1 MYLTYETS
9 FYTDNEGQ
17 IMKVNKEIKRPV
29 FVIGHKNPDTDS
41 ICAAITYAKLKNAIT
56 GDEYIAGRAG
66 HLNEETQFVLS
77 HFGVQVPV
85 YIKDVRTQVRDMEIR
100 MLEGIGAD
108 LSLKRA
114 WAEMRD
120 AEVVTLCVTENDE
133 VSGIITTNDIV
144 ETYMDVIDP
153 GILSLAKTSY
163 QNIVETLDG
172 ELIVGDIGDILD
184 KGKVV
189 IAAASPE
196 MMENLIEEG
205 DVVILGNRYETQLCA
220 IEMNAGCI
228 IVCEGADVAKTIRN
242 QAREHGTKI
251 ITTPHDTFVVARLIN
266 QSMPINYVM
275 KKDNVVCFHMDD
287 YIEDIQ
293 EVMASM
299 RHRYFPVLD
308 KNEHYVGMIS
318 RRNFLGAKKKQLILV
333 DHNEKNQAVNGADS
347 ADILEII
354 DHHRLRTIE
363 TSGPVFFR
371 NQPLGSTCTI
381 IYLMYKEY
389 GVEIDKVTAGLLLA
403 AILSDTLMFRSPTCT
418 AIDKKAGEELALIA
432 GVNYEEFAKEMFHA
446 GSNLSGKSASEILH
460 QDFKKFTVDD
470 MNIGIGQIN
479 SMSAEELL
487 EIKSKVEPE
496 LKKAAEDDGLDML
509 FFMLTNIIDE
519 SSEVLFTGAKSQYTI
534 NSAFGINASG
544 DKATLPGVVSRKKQL
559 LPAIVEAIQN

>member
-1 MYLTYETS
+1 
-9 FYTDNEGQ
+9 
-17 IMKVNKEIKRPV
+17 
-29 FVIGHKNPDTDS
+29 
-41 ICAAITYAKLKNAIT
+41 
-56 GDEYIAGRAG
+56 
-66 HLNEETQFVLS
+66 
-77 HFGVQVPV
+77 
-85 YIKDVRTQVRDMEIR
+85 
-100 MLEGIGAD
+100 
-108 LSLKRA
+108 
-114 WAEMRD
+114 
-120 AEVVTLCVTENDE
+120 
-133 VSGIITTNDIV
+133 
-144 ETYMDVIDP
+144 
-153 GILSLAKTSY
+153 
-163 QNIVETLDG
+163 
-172 ELIVGDIGDILD
+172 
-184 KGKVV
+184 
-189 IAAASPE
+189 
-196 MMENLIEEG
+196 
-205 DVVILGNRYETQLCA
+205 
-220 IEMNAGCI
+220 MNAGCI
-228 IVCEGADVAKTIRN
+228 IVCEGAEVAKTIQN

-266 QSMPINYVM
+266 QSMPISYVM

-389 GVEIDKVTAGLLLA
+389 GVKLDKTTAGLLLA

-418 AIDKKAGEELALIA
+418 EIDKKAGEELAAIA

-446 GSNLSGKSASEILH
+446 GSNLSSKTASEILH

-479 SMSAEELL
+479 SMSFEELL
-487 EIKSKVEPE
+487 EIKEKVAPE

-509 FFMLTNIIDE
+509 FFMLTNIVDE

-534 NSAFGINASG
+534 NSAFGINVTG

>member
-1 MYLTYETS
+1 MNNIEDT
-9 FYTDNEGQ
+9 
-17 IMKVNKEIKRPV
+17 RPV

-41 ICAAITYAKLKNAIT
+41 ICAAITYANLKNKAF
-56 GDEYIAGRAG
+56 GGNYIACRAG

-77 HFGVQVPV
+77 HFGVDVPA

-100 MLEGIGAD
+100 RLDGVTSD
-108 LSLKRA
+108 LSLKNA
-114 WAEMRD
+114 WAKMRD
-120 AEVVTLCVTENDE
+120 ADVVTLCATEGDKLT
-133 VSGIITTNDIV
+133 GIVTTNDIV

-153 GILSLAKTSY
+153 HILSQAKTSY
-163 QNIVETLDG
+163 KNIVETLDG
-172 ELIVGDIGDILD
+172 ELIVGNIEDSLES
-184 KGKVV
+184 GKVV

-196 MMENLIEEG
+196 MMENVIEKG
-205 DVVILGNRYETQLCA
+205 DIVILGNRYETQLCA
-220 IEMNAGCI
+220 IELEASCI
-228 IVCEGADVAKTIRN
+228 IVCEGAEVTRTIKS
-242 QAREHGTKI
+242 QATEHGTRI

-266 QSMPINYVM
+266 QSMPIDYIM
-275 KKDNVVCFHMDD
+275 KKDNLATFYMDD
-287 YIEDIQ
+287 FIEDIQ

-308 KNEHYVGMIS
+308 KNDNYIGMIS
-318 RRNFLGAKKKQLILV
+318 RRNFLGAHKKQMILV

-389 GVEIDKVTAGLLLA
+389 GVEIDPKTAGLLLA

-418 AIDKKAGEELALIA
+418 QVDRNAGEELSKIA
-432 GVNYEEFAKEMFHA
+432 QIDYEEFAKEMFHA

-470 MNIGIGQIN
+470 LTIGIGQIN
-479 SMSAEELL
+479 SMSSEELV
-487 EIKSKVEPE
+487 EIKSRIEPE
-496 LKKAAEDDGLDML
+496 LKNVTGDDGLDMI

-519 SSEVLFTGAKSQYTI
+519 SSEIIFSGNKALHTI
-534 NSAFGINASG
+534 NSAFGLSAEGNSVV
-544 DKATLPGVVSRKKQL
+544 LPGVVSRKKQL
-559 LPAIVEAIQN
+559 LPAIVEAMQQ

>member
-1 MYLTYETS
+1 MAE
-9 FYTDNEGQ
+9 Q
-17 IMKVNKEIKRPV
+17 KRPV
-29 FVIGHKNPDTDS
+29 IVIGHKNPDTDS
-41 ICAAITYAKLKNAIT
+41 ICAAITYANLKNKIT
-56 GDEYIAGRAG
+56 GDDYIACRAG

-77 HFGVQVPV
+77 HFDVAIPS

-100 MLEGIGAD
+100 MLDGTSSK
-108 LSLKRA
+108 LSLKNA
-114 WAEMRD
+114 WSKMRD
-120 AEVVTLCVTENDE
+120 AGVVTLCVTDNDE
-133 VSGIITTNDIV
+133 LTGIVTTNDIV

-153 GILSLAKTSY
+153 GILSQAHTSY
-163 QNIVETLDG
+163 SNIVETLDG
-172 ELIVGDIGDILD
+172 KLIVGEIEDVLE

-189 IAAASPE
+189 IAAASPD

-228 IVCEGADVAKTIRN
+228 IVCEGAEVAKTIQA

-266 QSMPINYVM
+266 QSMPIEHVM
-275 KKDNVVCFHMDD
+275 KKDGLVCFHMDD

-293 EVMASM
+293 DVMAQM

-308 KNEHYVGMIS
+308 KNEHYIGMIS

-333 DHNEKNQAVNGADS
+333 DHNEKNQAVNGADA

-354 DHHRLRTIE
+354 DHHRLGTIE
-363 TSGPVFFR
+363 TAGPVFFR

-389 GVEIDKVTAGLLLA
+389 GVEIDKTIAGLLLA

-418 AIDKKAGEELALIA
+418 NVDRKAGEELAGIA
-432 GVNYEEFAKEMFHA
+432 GVDYEEFAKEMFHA
-446 GSNLSGKSASEILH
+446 GSNLSGKTAKEILH

-470 MNIGIGQIN
+470 LTIGIGQIN
-479 SMSAEELL
+479 SMSAEELA
-487 EIKSKVEPE
+487 EIKSKIMPQLEEVSGE
-496 LKKAAEDDGLDML
+496 DGLDML
-509 FFMLTNIIDE
+509 FFMLTDIIDE
-519 SSEVLFTGAKSQYTI
+519 SSEVVFAGAKAQHTLE
-534 NSAFGINASG
+534 SAFGITVEG
-544 DKATLPGVVSRKKQL
+544 DSALLPGVVSRKKQL
-559 LPAIVEAIQN
+559 LPSIVETIQQ

>member
-1 MYLTYETS
+1 MNNIEET
-9 FYTDNEGQ
+9 
-17 IMKVNKEIKRPV
+17 RPV

-41 ICAAITYAKLKNAIT
+41 ICAAITYANLKNKAF
-56 GDEYIAGRAG
+56 GGNYIACRAG

-77 HFGVQVPV
+77 HFGVDVPA

-100 MLEGIGAD
+100 RLDGVTSN
-108 LSLKRA
+108 LSLKNA
-114 WAEMRD
+114 WAKMRD
-120 AEVVTLCVTENDE
+120 ADVVTLCATEGGKLT
-133 VSGIITTNDIV
+133 GIVTTNDIV

-153 GILSLAKTSY
+153 HILSQAKTSY
-163 QNIVETLDG
+163 KNIVETLDG
-172 ELIVGDIGDILD
+172 ELIVGNIEDSLES
-184 KGKVV
+184 GKVV

-196 MMENLIEEG
+196 MMENVIEKG
-205 DVVILGNRYETQLCA
+205 DIVILGNRYETQLCA
-220 IEMNAGCI
+220 IELEASCI
-228 IVCEGADVAKTIRN
+228 IVCEGAEVTRTIKS
-242 QAREHGTKI
+242 QAAEHGTKI

-266 QSMPINYVM
+266 QSMPIDYIM
-275 KKDNVVCFHMDD
+275 KKDNLATFYMDD
-287 YIEDIQ
+287 FIEDIQ

-308 KNEHYVGMIS
+308 KNDNYIGMIS
-318 RRNFLGAKKKQLILV
+318 RRNFLGAHKKQMILV

-389 GVEIDKVTAGLLLA
+389 GVEIDPKTAGLLLA

-418 AIDKKAGEELALIA
+418 QVDRNAGEELSKIA
-432 GVNYEEFAKEMFHA
+432 QIDYEEFAKEMFHA
-446 GSNLSGKSASEILH
+446 GSNLSGKSAGEILH

-470 MNIGIGQIN
+470 LTIGIGQIN
-479 SMSAEELL
+479 SMSSEELV
-487 EIKSKVEPE
+487 EIRNRIEPE
-496 LKKAAEDDGLDML
+496 LKNVTGDDGLDMI

-519 SSEVLFTGAKSQYTI
+519 SSEIIFSGNKALHTI
-534 NSAFGINASG
+534 NSAFGLSAEG
-544 DKATLPGVVSRKKQL
+544 DSVVLPGVVSRKKQL
-559 LPAIVEAIQN
+559 LPAIVEAMQQ

>member
-1 MYLTYETS
+1 MAE
-9 FYTDNEGQ
+9 Q
-17 IMKVNKEIKRPV
+17 KRPV
-29 FVIGHKNPDTDS
+29 IVIGHKNPDTDS
-41 ICAAITYAKLKNAIT
+41 ICAAITYANLKNKIT
-56 GDEYIAGRAG
+56 GDDYIACRAG

-77 HFGVQVPV
+77 HFDVAIPS

-100 MLEGIGAD
+100 MLDGTSSK
-108 LSLKRA
+108 LSLKNA
-114 WAEMRD
+114 WSKMRD
-120 AEVVTLCVTENDE
+120 AGVVTLCVTENDE
-133 VSGIITTNDIV
+133 LTGIVTTNDIV

-153 GILSLAKTSY
+153 GILSQAHTSY
-163 QNIVETLDG
+163 SNIVETLDG
-172 ELIVGDIGDILD
+172 KLIVGEIEDVLE

-189 IAAASPE
+189 IAAASPD

-228 IVCEGADVAKTIRN
+228 IVCEGAEVAKTIQA

-266 QSMPINYVM
+266 QSMPIEHVM
-275 KKDNVVCFHMDD
+275 KKDGLVCFHMDD

-293 EVMASM
+293 DVMAQM

-308 KNEHYVGMIS
+308 KNEHYIGMIS

-333 DHNEKNQAVNGADS
+333 DHNEKNQAVNGADA

-354 DHHRLRTIE
+354 DHHRLGAIE
-363 TSGPVFFR
+363 TAGPVFFR

-389 GVEIDKVTAGLLLA
+389 GVEIDKTIAGLLLA

-418 AIDKKAGEELALIA
+418 NVDRKAGEELAGIA
-432 GVNYEEFAKEMFHA
+432 GVDYEEFAKEMFHA
-446 GSNLSGKSASEILH
+446 GSNLSGKTAKEILH

-470 MNIGIGQIN
+470 LTIGIGQIN
-479 SMSAEELL
+479 SMSADELA
-487 EIKSKVEPE
+487 EIKSKIMPQLEEVSGE
-496 LKKAAEDDGLDML
+496 DGLDML
-509 FFMLTNIIDE
+509 FFMLTDIIDE
-519 SSEVLFTGAKSQYTI
+519 SSEVVFAGAKAQHTLG
-534 NSAFGINASG
+534 SAFGITVEG
-544 DKATLPGVVSRKKQL
+544 DSALLPGVVSRKKQL
-559 LPAIVEAIQN
+559 LPSIVETIQQ

>member
-1 MYLTYETS
+1 MNNIEDT
-9 FYTDNEGQ
+9 
-17 IMKVNKEIKRPV
+17 RPV

-41 ICAAITYAKLKNAIT
+41 ICAAITYANLKNKAF
-56 GDEYIAGRAG
+56 GGNYIACRAG

-77 HFGVQVPV
+77 HFGVDVPA

-100 MLEGIGAD
+100 RLDGVTSD
-108 LSLKRA
+108 LSLKNA
-114 WAEMRD
+114 WAKMRD
-120 AEVVTLCVTENDE
+120 ADVVTLCATEGDKLT
-133 VSGIITTNDIV
+133 GIVTTNDIV

-153 GILSLAKTSY
+153 HILSQAKTSY
-163 QNIVETLDG
+163 KNIVETLDG
-172 ELIVGDIGDILD
+172 ELIVGNIEDSLES
-184 KGKVV
+184 GKVV

-196 MMENLIEEG
+196 MMENVIEKG
-205 DVVILGNRYETQLCA
+205 DIVILGNRYETQLCA
-220 IEMNAGCI
+220 IELEASCI
-228 IVCEGADVAKTIRN
+228 IVCEGAEVTRTIKS
-242 QAREHGTKI
+242 QATEHGTRI

-266 QSMPINYVM
+266 QSMPIDYIM
-275 KKDNVVCFHMDD
+275 KKDNLATFYMDD
-287 YIEDIQ
+287 FIEDIQ

-308 KNEHYVGMIS
+308 KNDNYIGMIS
-318 RRNFLGAKKKQLILV
+318 RRNFLGAHKKQMILV

-389 GVEIDKVTAGLLLA
+389 GVEIDPKTAGLLLA

-418 AIDKKAGEELALIA
+418 QVDRNAGEELSKIA
-432 GVNYEEFAKEMFHA
+432 QIDYEEFAKEMFHA

-470 MNIGIGQIN
+470 LTIGIGQIN
-479 SMSAEELL
+479 SMSSEELV
-487 EIKSKVEPE
+487 EIKSRIEPE
-496 LKKAAEDDGLDML
+496 LKNVTGDDGLDMI

-519 SSEVLFTGAKSQYTI
+519 SSEIIFSGNKALHTI
-534 NSAFGINASG
+534 NSAFGLSAEG
-544 DKATLPGVVSRKKQL
+544 DSVVLPGVVSRKKQL
-559 LPAIVEAIQN
+559 LPAIVDAMQQ

>member
-1 MYLTYETS
+1 MNNIEDT
-9 FYTDNEGQ
+9 
-17 IMKVNKEIKRPV
+17 RPV

-41 ICAAITYAKLKNAIT
+41 ICAAITYANLKNKAF
-56 GDEYIAGRAG
+56 GGNYIACRAG

-77 HFGVQVPV
+77 HFGVDVPA

-100 MLEGIGAD
+100 RLDGVTSD
-108 LSLKRA
+108 LSLKNA
-114 WAEMRD
+114 WAKMRD
-120 AEVVTLCVTENDE
+120 ADVVTLCATEGGKLT
-133 VSGIITTNDIV
+133 GIVTTNDIV

-153 GILSLAKTSY
+153 HILSQAKTSY
-163 QNIVETLDG
+163 KNIVETLDG
-172 ELIVGDIGDILD
+172 ELIVGNIEDSLES
-184 KGKVV
+184 GKVV

-196 MMENLIEEG
+196 MMENVIEKG
-205 DVVILGNRYETQLCA
+205 DIVILGNRYETQLCA
-220 IEMNAGCI
+220 IELEASCI
-228 IVCEGADVAKTIRN
+228 IVCEGAEVTRTIKS
-242 QAREHGTKI
+242 QATEHGTRI

-266 QSMPINYVM
+266 QSMPIDYIM
-275 KKDNVVCFHMDD
+275 KKDNLATFYMDD
-287 YIEDIQ
+287 FIEDIQ

-308 KNEHYVGMIS
+308 KNDNYIGMIS
-318 RRNFLGAKKKQLILV
+318 RRNFLGAHKKQMILV

-389 GVEIDKVTAGLLLA
+389 GVEIDPKTAGLLLA

-418 AIDKKAGEELALIA
+418 QVDRNAGEELSKIA
-432 GVNYEEFAKEMFHA
+432 QINYEKFAKEMFHA

-470 MNIGIGQIN
+470 LTIGIGQIN
-479 SMSAEELL
+479 SMSSEELV
-487 EIKSKVEPE
+487 EIRNRIEPE
-496 LKKAAEDDGLDML
+496 LKNVTGDDGLDMI

-519 SSEVLFTGAKSQYTI
+519 SSEIIFSGNKALHTI
-534 NSAFGINASG
+534 NSAFGLSAEG
-544 DKATLPGVVSRKKQL
+544 DSVVLPGVVSRKKQL
-559 LPAIVEAIQN
+559 LPAIVEAMQQ

>member
-1 MYLTYETS
+1 MNNIEDT
-9 FYTDNEGQ
+9 
-17 IMKVNKEIKRPV
+17 RPV

-41 ICAAITYAKLKNAIT
+41 ICAAITYANLKNKAF
-56 GDEYIAGRAG
+56 GGNYIACRAG

-77 HFGVQVPV
+77 HFGVDVPA

-100 MLEGIGAD
+100 RLDGVTSD
-108 LSLKRA
+108 LSLKNA
-114 WAEMRD
+114 WAKMRD
-120 AEVVTLCVTENDE
+120 ADVVTLCATEGDKLT
-133 VSGIITTNDIV
+133 GIVTTNDIV

-153 GILSLAKTSY
+153 HILSQAKTSY
-163 QNIVETLDG
+163 KNIVETLDG
-172 ELIVGDIGDILD
+172 ELIVGNIEDSLES
-184 KGKVV
+184 GKVV

-196 MMENLIEEG
+196 MMENVIEKG
-205 DVVILGNRYETQLCA
+205 DIVILGNRYETQLCA
-220 IEMNAGCI
+220 IELEASCI
-228 IVCEGADVAKTIRN
+228 IVCEGAEVTRTIKS
-242 QAREHGTKI
+242 QATEHGTRI

-266 QSMPINYVM
+266 QSMPIDYIM
-275 KKDNVVCFHMDD
+275 KKDNLATFYMDD
-287 YIEDIQ
+287 FLEDIQ

-308 KNEHYVGMIS
+308 KNDNYIGMIS
-318 RRNFLGAKKKQLILV
+318 RRNFLGAHKKQMILV

-389 GVEIDKVTAGLLLA
+389 GVEIDPKTAGLLLA

-418 AIDKKAGEELALIA
+418 QVDRNAGEELSKIA
-432 GVNYEEFAKEMFHA
+432 QIDYEEFAKEMFHA

-470 MNIGIGQIN
+470 LTIGIGQIN
-479 SMSAEELL
+479 SMSSEELV
-487 EIKSKVEPE
+487 EIKSRIEPE
-496 LKKAAEDDGLDML
+496 LKSVTGDDGLDMI

-519 SSEVLFTGAKSQYTI
+519 SSEIIFSGNKALHTI
-534 NSAFGINASG
+534 NSAFGLSAEGNSVV
-544 DKATLPGVVSRKKQL
+544 LPGVVSRKKQL
-559 LPAIVEAIQN
+559 LPAIVEAMQQ